1 MMEEEKI
8 QEYTVTIYTENEIGL
23 LSQISN
29 VFTRRSLSIWSMSAG
44 ATSLE
49 GIHNI
54 TIVTRGTDRR
64 LREAVQQIEKRV
76 DVIKAFFYTDDKI
89 VYREL
94 ALYKMPTEKLLEY
107 GDLENLLSR
116 HGARIVEMNKTFT
129 VIQKTG
135 YTEETAALYEELRQF
150 GILQFV
156 RSGRIAVSRATQE
169 PVMKFLKKRERESK
183 QFNK

>member
-1 MMEEEKI
+1 MENEIK
-8 QEYTVTIYTENEIGL
+8 EYTVIIYTENEIGL

-44 ATSLE
+44 ATAHE

-54 TIVTRGTDRR
+54 TIVTQGTEKKV
-64 LREAVQQIEKRV
+64 REAAEQIEKRV

-94 ALYKMPTEKLLEY
+94 ALYKISTEKFLGCSDIE
-107 GDLENLLSR
+107 GLLSR
-116 HGARIVEMNKTFT
+116 HGARIVEMNRKFT

-135 YTEETAALYEELRQF
+135 YTEETGELYDELKPF
-150 GILQFV
+150 DILQFISSV
-156 RSGRIAVSRATQE
+156 RVAVSRAVQE
-169 PVMKFLKKRERESK
+169 PVFKFLEKRERERK
-183 QFNK
+183 QLNK